1 MAAKSGNTNPN
12 DPAKRRGRGFA
23 RAGGL
28 ISPQMRTAAARR
40 GFLEAKLRALWS
52 EIAGAEFAGVSSPQK
67 LSTARGPAG
76 GLLRLSVD
84 GAHAPQIQMMLPQLI
99 ERINAALGPGTVG
112 RIQLVQGGGT
122 RAPVTPPAPAAPAP
136 ATESADIAEVEPTL
150 SSIGD
155 DGLRRALETLAR
167 NVVSRERK
175 PNG

>member
-1 MAAKSGNTNPN
+1 MAATTGDETQK
-12 DPAKRRGRGFA
+12 DPAARRGRGFA

-40 GFLEAKLRALWS
+40 GFLEAKLRALWG
-52 EIAGAEFAGVSSPQK
+52 EIAGMEIAAVSEPQK
-67 LSTARGPAG
+67 LATARGPAG

-84 GAHAPQIQMMLPQLI
+84 GAHAPQLQMMLPQLV

-112 RIQLVQGGGT
+112 RIQLVQGGGPRT
-122 RAPVTPPAPAAPAP
+122 RTPPPASPARAPAP
-136 ATESADIAEVEPTL
+136 ETADIAEVEPTL

-175 PNG
+175 RNG

>member
-1 MAAKSGNTNPN
+1 MAAKTREPDANG
-12 DPAKRRGRGFA
+12 PASRRGRGFA

-28 ISPQMRTAAARR
+28 IAPQMRTAAARR

-52 EIAGAEFAGVSSPQK
+52 EIAGPGIADVCEPRK
-67 LSTARGPAG
+67 LTTARGPAG
-76 GLLRLSVD
+76 GLLRLAVD
-84 GAHAPQIQMMLPQLI
+84 GAHAPQLQMMLPQLV

-112 RIQLVQGGGT
+112 RIQLVQAGGRPT
-122 RAPVTPPAPAAPAP
+122 DAAPASAPPVP
-136 ATESADIAEVEPTL
+136 APEAADIGEVAPVL

-175 PNG
+175 PN

>member
-1 MAAKSGNTNPN
+1 MAAKSRNKNPN
-12 DPAKRRGRGFA
+12 DPANRRGRGFA

-40 GFLEAKLRALWS
+40 GFLEAKLRALWD
-52 EIAGAEFAGVSSPQK
+52 EIAGAEFAGVSTPQK
-67 LSTARGPAG
+67 LTTARGPAG

-84 GAHAPQIQMMLPQLI
+84 GAHAPQLQMMLPQLV

-112 RIQLVQGGGT
+112 RIQLVQGVGG
-122 RAPVTPPAPAAPAP
+122 VTPATPAARPAPAPEA
-136 ATESADIAEVEPTL
+136 ADIAEVEPTL

-175 PNG
+175 PN

>member
-1 MAAKSGNTNPN
+1 MAARTREPDPN
-12 DPAKRRGRGFA
+12 APANRRGRGFA

-40 GFLEAKLRALWS
+40 GFLEAKLRALWG
-52 EIAGAEFAGVSSPQK
+52 EIAGADFAMISMPQK
-67 LSTARGPAG
+67 LTTARGPAG
-76 GLLRLSVD
+76 GLLRLSID
-84 GAHAPQIQMMLPQLI
+84 GAHAPQLQMMLPQLV

-112 RIQLVQGGGT
+112 RIQLVQGGAAQT
-122 RAPVTPPAPAAPAP
+122 HSKPSATPAPAP
-136 ATESADIAEVEPTL
+136 ESADIAQVQPTL

>member
-1 MAAKSGNTNPN
+1 MAARTRDKNPN
-12 DPAKRRGRGFA
+12 DHANRRGRGFA

-40 GFLEAKLRALWS
+40 GFLEAKLRALWD
-52 EIAGAEFAGVSSPQK
+52 EIAGAEFAGVSMPQK
-67 LSTARGPAG
+67 LTTARGPAG

-84 GAHAPQIQMMLPQLI
+84 GAHAPQLQMMLPQLV

-112 RIQLVQGGGT
+112 RIQLVQGGGGV
-122 RAPVTPPAPAAPAP
+122 APATPAAPPAPAPEA
-136 ATESADIAEVEPTL
+136 ADIAEVEPTL

-175 PNG
+175 PN

>member
-1 MAAKSGNTNPN
+1 MAAKTRNKNPN
-12 DPAKRRGRGFA
+12 DPANRRGRGFA

-40 GFLEAKLRALWS
+40 GFLEAKLRALWG
-52 EIAGAEFAGVSSPQK
+52 EIAGVEFAGVSAPQK
-67 LSTARGPAG
+67 LTTARGPAG

-84 GAHAPQIQMMLPQLI
+84 GAHAPQLQMMLPQLV

-112 RIQLVQGGGT
+112 RIQLVQGGGAQ
-122 RAPVTPPAPAAPAP
+122 APETPPTPPAPAP
-136 ATESADIAEVEPTL
+136 ESADIAEVEPTL

>member
-1 MAAKSGNTNPN
+1 MAAKSRDDTQN

-40 GFLEAKLRALWS
+40 GFLEAKLRALWD
-52 EIAGAEFAGVSSPQK
+52 EIAGAEIAGVSEPQK
-67 LSTARGPAG
+67 LTTARGPAG
-76 GLLRLSVD
+76 GLLRLCVD
-84 GAHAPQIQMMLPQLI
+84 GAHAPQLQMMLPQLC

-112 RIQLVQGGGT
+112 RIQLVQGGGAT
-122 RAPVTPPAPAAPAP
+122 APRPAAARSAPAP
-136 ATESADIAEVEPTL
+136 ETADIGEVAPTL

-155 DGLRRALETLAR
+155 DALRRALETLAR

-175 PNG
+175 PN

>member
-1 MAAKSGNTNPN
+1 MAARTRDKNLNV
-12 DPAKRRGRGFA
+12 PANRRGRGFA

-40 GFLEAKLRALWS
+40 GFLEAKLRALWD
-52 EIAGAEFAGVSSPQK
+52 EIAGAEFAGVSMPQK
-67 LSTARGPAG
+67 LTTARGPAG

-84 GAHAPQIQMMLPQLI
+84 GAHAPQLQMMLPQLV

-112 RIQLVQGGGT
+112 RIQLVQGGGGATPATTVAT
-122 RAPVTPPAPAAPAP
+122 RAPAPE
-136 ATESADIAEVEPTL
+136 TADIAGVEPTL

-167 NVVSRERK
+167 NVVTRERK
-175 PNG
+175 QN